1 MRIESSRR
9 WLARFLVFLAL
20 SAAYLYG
27 FPSATITY
35 AVVDL
40 LHLAVGVLAFLLLV
54 VFLVPLLRSATNVAR
69 LGWILLAAGTVLGVV
84 LIKIGT
90 PLRLWNW
97 LYAHIVLSLLGVL
110 LLAASWLNSKGW
122 LGQTNVIRALRFA
135 SLAILALALSAGL
148 WWARKV
154 GWRDARA
161 NRIINPRMAPA
172 AMDREGDGASGKFFP
187 SSAQTI
193 HDVNIPSQYFMKSD
207 ACKRCHADIYEQWNS
222 SVHHFSSFNN
232 QWYRKS
238 IEYMQDVVGVKPS
251 KWCAGCHDPAL
262 LYSGLFDTPIK
273 KIVNRPEAR
282 AGLGCLMCHSIV
294 EVKSTMGQGD
304 FFLEYPKL
312 HELAANENPVIRS
325 LHDFVVRLNPEPHRR
340 TFLKP
345 FMRSETAEFCSSCH
359 KVHLDVPVNHYRWI
373 RGFNEYDNWQASGIS
388 GEGARSFYY
397 PKSAMNCADC
407 HMPLVRSHDDGN
419 LQGFVHSH
427 RFPGANTAVPTANE
441 DQTQLDATRKFLQAN
456 QLSVDIF
463 AISPEGKELAAPVRN
478 ELGKQELSTTFA
490 VGEESEAVLPKG
502 EVGEVRAITA
512 PIDRTEA
519 AVRRGDDVRVDV
531 VVRTRGVGHFFPG
544 GTVDAFDVWLELQ
557 ATEERG
563 QTIFWSG
570 QVEDH
575 GKGPVDA
582 GAHFYRSLQIDGHGH
597 VINKRNAWATR
608 SVVYVHLIPPGAA
621 DTVHYHLHVPEKG
634 GDKITLHARLNYRKF
649 SWYNTQFSFAGV
661 EVPET
666 KQPSSNE
673 KITTPDYDDR
683 QFVFTGDTSNV
694 SGNIKAIPDLPVT
707 VLAEDTKTLLVV
719 PRNALAPQPKTVSL
733 KEEWTRWNDYGIGL
747 FLQGDL
753 KGAAAAFEKI
763 TEADPQN
770 PDGWTNIGR
779 VLLQEGDTAGAR
791 RVLEKSLAI
800 NAKLAR
806 TNFFYAKVLREDGD
820 YDGAIAHFR
829 TVLEQFPRDRVAHN
843 ELGRVL
849 FLEKRYA
856 DAVAE
861 FQKTLAID
869 PEDLQAH
876 YNLMLCYNGLG
887 EETQAEEH
895 KVRYLR
901 FKADE
906 AAQSITGPYRELHP
920 EDNNERQAIHEHYS
934 VSLAAAPPQK
944 SAIKVVTRKGRSGQA
959 ANASA
964 SATGKQNPR
973 PSNADS
979 ASPPTYDRELRE

>member
-1 MRIESSRR
+1 MRIESSQR
-9 WLARFLVFLAL
+9 WLYRFLILLAA

-27 FPSATITY
+27 FPLATITY

-40 LHLAVGVLAFLLLV
+40 FHVAVGVLAFLLLLV
-54 VFLVPLLRSATNVAR
+54 SCVPLFRGAANLAR
-69 LGWILLAAGTVLGVV
+69 VGWMLLAVGTLLGIA

-97 LYAHIVLSLLGVL
+97 LYAHIVLCVLGVL

-122 LGQTNVIRALRFA
+122 LGPTNVIRALRFS
-135 SLAILALALSAGL
+135 SLGILALAISAGL
-148 WWARKV
+148 WWTREA

-161 NRIINPRMAPA
+161 NRIINPPIAPVS
-172 AMDREGDGASGKFFP
+172 MDREGDGVSGKFFP

-193 HDVNIPSQYFMKSD
+193 HDVNIPSEYFMKSD
-207 ACKRCHADIYEQWNS
+207 ACQRCHADIYAQWNS
-222 SVHHFSSFNN
+222 SMHHFSSFNN

-312 HELAANENPVIRS
+312 HELAASENPVIRS

-345 FMRSETAEFCSSCH
+345 FMRSEAAEFCSSCH

-373 RGFNEYDNWQASGIS
+373 RGFNEYDNWQASGVS
-388 GEGARSFYY
+388 GQGARSFYY
-397 PKSAMNCADC
+397 PKSPSNCADC
-407 HMPLVRSHDDGN
+407 HMPLVRSNDDGN
-419 LQGFVHSH
+419 VNGYVHSH

-441 DQTQLDATRKFLQAN
+441 DQTQLEATRKFLQAN

-463 AISPEGKELAAPVRN
+463 AVSPAGKERSEPARN

-490 VGEESEAVLPKG
+490 VGEESEAALPKG
-502 EVGEVRAITA
+502 EAGEVRAITA
-512 PIDRTEA
+512 PIDRTDA

-544 GTVDAFDVWLELQ
+544 GTVDAFDVWLELE
-557 ATEERG
+557 ASDGKG

-570 QVEDH
+570 QVEDN
-575 GKGPVDA
+575 GKGPVDPR
-582 GAHFYRSLQIDGHGH
+582 AHFYRSLQIDGHGR

-621 DTVHYHLHVPEKG
+621 DTVHYHLHVPENC
-634 GDKITLHARLNYRKF
+634 GDQITLVAKLNYRKF

-661 EVPET
+661 EAPET
-666 KQPSSNE
+666 KRTSSAE

-683 QFVFTGDTSNV
+683 HFVFTGDTSNV
-694 SGNIKAIPDLPVT
+694 SGNLKAIPDLPIT
-707 VLAEDTKTLLVV
+707 VLAKDIKTLRVL
-719 PRNALAPQPKTVSL
+719 PGSAPAPQPKIVSV

-753 KGAAAAFEKI
+753 KGAAAAFEEI
-763 TEADPQN
+763 TAADPRN

-791 RVLEKSLAI
+791 RVLEESLGI
-800 NAKLAR
+800 NANLAR
-806 TNFFYAKVLREDGD
+806 TNFFYAKALREDGD
-820 YDGAIAHFR
+820 YDGAIAHFK
-829 TVLEQFPRDRVAHN
+829 TVVEQFPRDRVVHN

-861 FQKTLAID
+861 FEKTLAID

-876 YNLMLCYNGLG
+876 YNLMLCYAGLV
-887 EETQAEEH
+887 EETKAEEH
-895 KVRYLR
+895 KARYLR

-906 AAQSITGPYRELHP
+906 AAQAITGPYRERHP
-920 EDNNERQAIHEHYS
+920 EDNNERQAIHEHFS
-934 VSLAAAPPQK
+934 VALTAARQQKPAATKLATAKAAK
-944 SAIKVVTRKGRSGQA
+944 VKLAGKVAIPGN
-959 ANASA
+959 ANP
-964 SATGKQNPR
+964 GGGN
-973 PSNADS
+973 
-979 ASPPTYDRELRE
+979 